1 MDVSSSHNHDD
12 CSMTS
17 RFSTDPLTSRTEHFL
32 SLMRGYHDAVKTAG
46 RDPAGQV
53 GPTVCVQKRIDQM
66 FAFGAASDDDD
77 EEEKDEEG
85 RE

>member
-1 MDVSSSHNHDD
+1 
-12 CSMTS
+12 MTS